1 VARFWARRGI
11 IPIKMRFLPYNTD
24 HKEFSQ
30 MLRKNAILG
39 EVLLWKE
46 LRTKKMKGY
55 QFNRQKP
62 LGNYIVDFYCK
73 PLKLVIEID
82 GGSHH
87 FEEVMVKDVMRQ
99 AVLEEMGLHLVRF
112 TEMDVRRN
120 MMQVLISLETHIENL
135 ENEI

>member
-1 VARFWARRGI
+1 
-11 IPIKMRFLPYNTD
+11 
-24 HKEFSQ
+24 
-30 MLRKNAILG
+30 MLRKNATLG

-82 GGSHH
+82 GRSHH
-87 FEEVMVKDVMRQ
+87 FEEVMVKDVKRQ
-99 AVLEEMGLHLVRF
+99 AVLEEMGLHLLRF

>member
-1 VARFWARRGI
+1 
-11 IPIKMRFLPYNTD
+11 MRFLPYNTN

-30 MLRKNAILG
+30 ILRKNATLG

-46 LRTKKMKGY
+46 LRSKKMKGY

-87 FEEVMVKDVMRQ
+87 FEEVMVKDAKRQ
-99 AVLEEMGLHLVRF
+99 TVLEEMGLHLLRF

-120 MMQVLISLETHIENL
+120 MIHVLTSLETHIENL
-135 ENEI
+135 ENET